1 MDDVGFGDSEEE
13 NLEVE
18 EQKEK
23 ATLTMDKSV
32 TKNSSS
38 LGLPMNEAS
47 EAWMDDVGDGVSF
60 DDSEE
65 EILEVEIPERKTADT
80 NDKVIIE
87 AFDDLETDVVGNAA
101 GFYTSK
107 EPKEK
112 PQKYTALAKLSQS
125 VIEKNLSLDSFWLNK
140 IQIDE
145 AEKNYYE
152 MKAKLKIDPIK
163 IHKQDDPDN
172 DDSDSSGKKNK
183 ENPDEEGREQ
193 EEKENS
199 SYLPDL
205 EESDFSWNDEST
217 YLKPNIPVL
226 KPVTFKMTSLHQSV
240 QVESSVSKSAKC
252 LSLIIK
258 DSVEKSNSLSLD
270 NQVSPLKVSLENL
283 QSSTDNLEETLQN
296 LSSEDLDSQFA
307 LVQFTLKTIG
317 DLESEANRIENELM
331 EEKNTEIDFVTLS
344 ANLTSC
350 KTKLVTLRTKAENIH
365 SKIKRYRD
373 ERRKR
378 LNEIKRYQTLLIDL
392 EHWLGE
398 AQSTISTD
406 IKLTTVKIVRDQIRA
421 SEVLALEL
429 KSRSLQL
436 EEMIREIDNLVS
448 YTDVE
453 PLVADMKNNLTTLLK
468 VMEEAQ
474 QCLDLKLENLQVA

>member
-60 DDSEE
+60 DDSEG
-65 EILEVEIPERKTADT
+65 EILEVEIPEKKTADT
-80 NDKVIIE
+80 NDKVIIESEKNLSISLPMNELSNAWGDDLGDAE

-112 PQKYTALAKLSQS
+112 PPKDTAMAKLSQS

-140 IQIDE
+140 LQIDE

-183 ENPDEEGREQ
+183 ENP
-193 EEKENS
+193 
-199 SYLPDL
+199 
-205 EESDFSWNDEST
+205 
-217 YLKPNIPVL
+217 
-226 KPVTFKMTSLHQSV
+226 
-240 QVESSVSKSAKC
+240 
-252 LSLIIK
+252 
-258 DSVEKSNSLSLD
+258 
-270 NQVSPLKVSLENL
+270 
-283 QSSTDNLEETLQN
+283 
-296 LSSEDLDSQFA
+296 
-307 LVQFTLKTIG
+307 
-317 DLESEANRIENELM
+317 
-331 EEKNTEIDFVTLS
+331 
-344 ANLTSC
+344 
-350 KTKLVTLRTKAENIH
+350 
-365 SKIKRYRD
+365 
-373 ERRKR
+373 
-378 LNEIKRYQTLLIDL
+378 
-392 EHWLGE
+392 
-398 AQSTISTD
+398 
-406 IKLTTVKIVRDQIRA
+406 
-421 SEVLALEL
+421 
-429 KSRSLQL
+429 
-436 EEMIREIDNLVS
+436 
-448 YTDVE
+448 
-453 PLVADMKNNLTTLLK
+453 
-468 VMEEAQ
+468 
-474 QCLDLKLENLQVA
+474 

>member
-60 DDSEE
+60 DDSEGEILEVEIPEKKTADTNDKVSFDDSEE

-112 PQKYTALAKLSQS
+112 PQKDIAMAKLSQS

-140 IQIDE
+140 LQIDE

-252 LSLIIK
+252 LSLMIK

-296 LSSEDLDSQFA
+296 L
-307 LVQFTLKTIG
+307 
-317 DLESEANRIENELM
+317 
-331 EEKNTEIDFVTLS
+331 
-344 ANLTSC
+344 
-350 KTKLVTLRTKAENIH
+350 
-365 SKIKRYRD
+365 
-373 ERRKR
+373 
-378 LNEIKRYQTLLIDL
+378 
-392 EHWLGE
+392 
-398 AQSTISTD
+398 
-406 IKLTTVKIVRDQIRA
+406 
-421 SEVLALEL
+421 
-429 KSRSLQL
+429 
-436 EEMIREIDNLVS
+436 
-448 YTDVE
+448 
-453 PLVADMKNNLTTLLK
+453 P
-468 VMEEAQ
+468 
-474 QCLDLKLENLQVA
+474 